1 MARWVLASKQ
11 RPQIAAWKL
20 PLCACRKRQSLHG
33 GSWLDSAAPVCT
45 EKLVAQLIDIA
56 VRCSAASALVA
67 PAGIHCAG
75 ELLKLLKELNAQF
88 PGLAQLLEYL
98 IRRSVLLE

>member
-1 MARWVLASKQ
+1 MVAARLKS
-11 RPQIAAWKL
+11 
-20 PLCACRKRQSLHG
+20 
-33 GSWLDSAAPVCT
+33 T
-45 EKLVAQLIDIA
+45 EKLVAQLVDTL
-56 VRCSAASALVA
+56 VPCSAASALVA
-67 PAGIHCAG
+67 AAASIHCAG